1 MAQSG
6 HGGQPHPSEGGG
18 APYPGTSGTS
28 ADGTP
33 WGPQPGYDQYGYPQS
48 PAQSG
53 GYGYPHTP
61 APAGG
66 YGYPP
71 PFESPHGPRSGGDAE
86 ATQFIQPIGPGG
98 ADNQATQYIAPIPGS
113 GPLPPESARQDNP
126 YYAAPQP
133 PFPAPADPDAQATQ
147 YIAPVQGGGP
157 QYLGQPA
164 QPPAPAPSPSPYE
177 EAPSRPPAEFDSLF
191 RSDDEGATAQMPAI
205 KPQSPPP
212 PAYGY
217 PQRGGA
223 PGQTPPPAA
232 YGNGYG
238 GQGSGAGGY
247 DNGYE
252 KPPRGGGNRNKGLL
266 IAIGGVCVVA
276 LGLGVGALAGSGGS
290 DDKAKPAPVSATAST
305 GQRDGDGAKGDEES
319 TKPSPSA
326 DPVKEQAAGLDK
338 LLGDSNNSRD
348 AVVRSVGNIGSC
360 KDLGKAAA
368 DLRDAAHQRD
378 DLVKR
383 LGQLPV
389 DKLPQHDQLKTALT
403 RAWHASAT
411 ADNHYAAWADQTAKH
426 GGCPGGHARSTNQRH
441 AGDRASGQ
449 ATNAKEQASKLWN
462 AIAAKYE
469 LTQRDKSQL

>member
-6 HGGQPHPSEGGG
+6 HGGQPYPSEGEG
-18 APYPGTSGTS
+18 APYPGTSGTP

-33 WGPQPGYDQYGYPQS
+33 WGPQPGYDPYGNPQS
-48 PAQSG
+48 PAHSG

-61 APAGG
+61 APTGG

-71 PFESPHGPRSGGDAE
+71 PFESPHGPQGGDAE
-86 ATQFIQPIGPGG
+86 ATQFIQPLAPGG
-98 ADNQATQYIAPIPGS
+98 ADNQATQYIAPVPGA
-113 GPLPPESARQDNP
+113 GPLPPEAAGQGDP
-126 YYAAPQP
+126 YYGQPQP
-133 PFPAPADPDAQATQ
+133 PLPGGAGSDGQATQ
-147 YIAPVQGGGP
+147 YIPPVPGGGP
-157 QYLGQPA
+157 QFPGQPA
-164 QPPAPAPSPSPYE
+164 QPPSPSPYE
-177 EAPSRPPAEFDSLF
+177 EAPTQPPAEFDSLF
-191 RSDDEGATAQMPAI
+191 RTDNEGATTQMPAI
-205 KPQSPPP
+205 TPQSPPP

-217 PQRGGA
+217 PQQAGA

-238 GQGSGAGGY
+238 GQGHGSDGY
-247 DNGYE
+247 GNGYE
-252 KPPRGGGNRNKGLL
+252 EPPRGGGGGNRNKGLL

-276 LGLGVGALAGSGGS
+276 LGLGVGALVGGGGG
-290 DDKAKPAPVSATAST
+290 DDEAKTSPVSATASA
-305 GQRDGDGAKGDEES
+305 GQQDGDGAKGGEES
-319 TKPSPSA
+319 AKPSPSA
-326 DPVKEQAAGLDK
+326 DPVKDQAVGLDK
-338 LLGDSNNSRD
+338 LLADSNNSRD

-368 DLRDAAHQRD
+368 DLRDAARQRN

-389 DKLPQHDQLKTALT
+389 DKLPQQDQLKTALT

-426 GGCPGGHARSTNQRH
+426 GGCPGGHARSTNQRN

-449 ATNAKEQASKLWN
+449 ATSAKEQASGLWN
-462 AIAAKYE
+462 AIASKYE
-469 LTQRDKSQL
+469 LTKRDKSQL